1 MSDDKSAP
9 TQGGLFGAVSYV
21 QQMGSDAISSVG
33 GMLGLAQKTP
43 AQLELEAH
51 NAAVA
56 SVRKNDNDDSDD
68 EDTFIERA
76 YLVYKEWCDTHERE
90 RNDEAKTQY
99 ELYLEQQ
106 AQLKPVPGSP
116 QFKFVNGWRHFQK
129 KQYAQAMDEYMEGA
143 AAGNPECQCE
153 LGAMHM
159 SGLATYRRN
168 EEAAAEYYRLAANQG
183 LAKAQF
189 NFALCCTN
197 GWGVPKNESK
207 AVQLYRA
214 AADQGFP
221 GAEYEVGMRYVLGKG
236 VPEDESIAARWFERA
251 GNQGHAMAQ
260 TNLGIMYFEG
270 AGVEK
275 NIEKSLYWY
284 RKAAKGGSATAQN
297 NLGDMFENA
306 NGVDLDLE
314 KAKEYY
320 KDAALN
326 GHTRAGERLVALGG
340 TLPSK

>member
-1 MSDDKSAP
+1 MSEDKSVP
-9 TQGGLFGAVSYV
+9 TESGLFGAVSYV
-21 QQMGSDAISSVG
+21 QQIGTDAISSVG
-33 GMLGLAQKTP
+33 GLLGFANKTP
-43 AQLELEAH
+43 AQDELAAH

-56 SVRKNDNDDSDD
+56 SVRKDDNDDDD
-68 EDTFIERA
+68 NDSLIEKA
-76 YLVYKEWCDTHERE
+76 HLIFEEWCDTNERE
-90 RNDEAKTQY
+90 DNDEAKTQY

-116 QFKFVNGWRHFQK
+116 QFKFVAGWRYLQK
-129 KQYAQAMDEYMEGA
+129 KKYAQAMDEFMEGA
-143 AAGNPECQCE
+143 AAGSPECQCE
-153 LGAMHM
+153 LGAMHL

-168 EEAAAEYYRLAANQG
+168 EEAAAEYFRLAANQG

-221 GAEYEVGMRYVLGKG
+221 GAEYEMGMRYALGKG
-236 VPEDESIAARWFERA
+236 VSRNESVAATWFERA
-251 GNQGHAMAQ
+251 ANQGHAMAQ

-270 AGVEK
+270 AGVK
-275 NIEKSLYWY
+275 KSIEKCLFWY

-306 NGVDLDLE
+306 EGVDRDLE

-340 TLPSK
+340 SLPSK